1 MRSPHQMAYIQ
12 TLLNIASRQGFFN
25 HERGAAGERI
35 IGHLVPWCAIS
46 HNHKRGAVAKRERRI
61 RASPSNKP
69 AGDPNTESPIIEQR
83 AGDLMALPEQAA
95 SRENA
100 ANVGFGA
107 WYHQS

>member
-25 HERGAAGERI
+25 HE
-35 IGHLVPWCAIS
+35 
-46 HNHKRGAVAKRERRI
+46 RGAVAKRERRI

-83 AGDLMALPEQAA
+83 AGDLMALPEQSGIQRECGKRRIWGVVPPELIAA
-95 SRENA
+95 MR
-100 ANVGFGA
+100 
-107 WYHQS
+107 